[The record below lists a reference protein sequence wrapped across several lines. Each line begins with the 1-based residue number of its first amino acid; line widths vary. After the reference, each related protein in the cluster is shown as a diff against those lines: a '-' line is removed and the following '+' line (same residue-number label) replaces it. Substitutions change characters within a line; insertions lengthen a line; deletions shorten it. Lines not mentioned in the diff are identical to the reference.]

1 MWRER
6 LFSDLI
12 EAGVGVS
19 GGREGDRPVGE
30 GGYHDLVQ
38 H

>member
-12 EAGVGVS
+12 EAGFGVS
-19 GGREGDRPVGE
+19 GGDGDGGE

>member
-12 EAGVGVS
+12 EAGFGVS
-19 GGREGDRPVGE
+19 GGTGTVGRA
-30 GGYHDLVQ
+30 VITI
-38 H
+38 

>member
-12 EAGVGVS
+12 EAGFGVS
-19 GGREGDRPVGE
+19 GGREGDRGP
-30 GGYHDLVQ
+30 GGRAVITI
-38 H
+38 